1 MKEAA
6 LAEKAPAFLPT
17 GLPRGEGALARC
29 PTDGRFVETAD
40 LALTA

>member
-6 LAEKAPAFLPT
+6 LAEKALAFLPT

-40 LALTA
+40 LALMA